1 MDTRRSLII
10 LLVTLFSIISG
21 RMTWA
26 QSNTLEPLTP
36 SNGVIES
43 GGEQV
48 WIFNGTGGSVISL
61 LAESV
66 SASLDPA
73 ITLLNSRGQVLI
85 SNDDYD
91 FPTLS
96 SALLQAITL
105 PSNDQYSVRITGI
118 NGTSGDYTLT
128 LTPGFTDIA
137 AVDNFNGDT
146 GWRTSNG
153 DLSEADGQLTL
164 SLQGALQTAIAS
176 RENLTTASDF
186 FAETSINITGTD
198 GWIVG
203 FTYRQQNSESYWL
216 RVNSRGEWRLEIQ
229 SVNDR
234 RILRDWTAHPALS
247 GNRETFRLGMLVN
260 GNGMDFFLDGQLFGR
275 FTDST
280 LRTGE
285 GISLLVETPDGLDSR
300 VSANFDEL
308 SITVPRLVD
317 SQLVLPQ
324 ALISA
329 APVDLIRD
337 LQRQSVIPAGGEL
350 AFNVEESFVESR
362 VPGVE
367 RFLLAR
373 ESTFTNLV
381 LGTRVTLQTAAP
393 GAVGCGLVFGNIA
406 DDNYYLTYVDAAGGQ
421 GVSHREGTTFQPGI
435 FREHIPDPANSYD
448 LLVIAVG
455 GRILYYVNQEWVGT
469 LNESPSAGAVGNAV
483 VNFEPIATSCQFNNT
498 WVWRWESTS

>member
-1 MDTRRSLII
+1 VDTHRSLIT
-10 LLVTLFSIISG
+10 LLVTLLSIISG
-21 RMTWA
+21 RITWA

-48 WIFNGTGGSVISL
+48 WIFSGTGGSVISL

-66 SASLDPA
+66 SGSLDPA

-105 PSNDQYSVRITGI
+105 PSNDQFSVRITGI

-146 GWRTSNG
+146 GWSTSNG

-164 SLQGALQTAIAS
+164 ALQGALQTALAS
-176 RENLTTASDF
+176 RENLTTANDF
-186 FAETSINITGTD
+186 FAETRISITGSN

-203 FTYRQQNSESYWL
+203 FAYRQQNDESYWI

-229 SVNDR
+229 SVNER

-247 GNRETFRLGMLVN
+247 GNRATFTLGMLAN
-260 GNGMDFFLDGQLFGR
+260 GSGMDFFLDGQLFGR

-280 LRTGE
+280 LLTGT

-300 VSANFDEL
+300 VTANLDEL
-308 SITVPRLVD
+308 TITVPRRVNN
-317 SQLVLPQ
+317 QTVLPQ
-324 ALISA
+324 TLIAA

-362 VPGVE
+362 IPGVE

-373 ESTFTNLV
+373 ESNFTGLV
-381 LGTRVTLQTAAP
+381 LGARVTLQTAAP
-393 GAVGCGLVFGNIA
+393 GATGCGLVFGNTA
-406 DDNYYLTYVDAAGGQ
+406 DDNYYLTYVDANGGQ
-421 GVSHREGTTFQPGI
+421 GVSRREGAMFQPGI
-435 FREHIPDPANSYD
+435 FREHLPDAANTYD

-469 LNESPSAGAVGNAV
+469 LNESPSTGTVGNAV